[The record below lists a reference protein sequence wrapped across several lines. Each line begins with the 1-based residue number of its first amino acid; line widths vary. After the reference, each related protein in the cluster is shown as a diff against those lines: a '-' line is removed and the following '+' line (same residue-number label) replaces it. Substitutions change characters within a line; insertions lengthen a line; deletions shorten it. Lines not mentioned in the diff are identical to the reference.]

1 MELTYHE
8 GTDGM
13 LYPDLK
19 MKEQEDY
26 ELGKYGNL
34 RWNYLKTKKRA
45 LFQILLMKDELWEHL
60 VDVDKRGLAMEE
72 QIVNQMARQNG
83 VDEQMKADH
92 QMDWVQQMNSFTQ
105 SAQEVVMNDLI
116 YQ

>member
-8 GTDGM
+8 GTDGL

-92 QMDWVQQMNSFTQ
+92 QMEWVQKMNSFTQ
-105 SAQEVVMNDLI
+105 SAQEVVLNNLI

>member
-8 GTDGM
+8 GTDGL

-34 RWNYLKTKKRA
+34 RWNYLRTQKRA

-72 QIVNQMARQNG
+72 QIVAQMAHQNG
-83 VDEQMKADH
+83 VDEQMKAKH
-92 QMDWVQQMNSFTQ
+92 QMEWVQKMNSFTQ
-105 SAQEVVMNDLI
+105 SAQEVVLNNLI

>member
-13 LYPDLK
+13 LYPDLQ

-34 RWNYLKTKKRA
+34 RWNYLRTRKRA
-45 LFQILLMKDELWEHL
+45 LFQIMLMKDELWSHL

-72 QIVNQMARQNG
+72 QIVNQMAAHNG
-83 VDEQMKADH
+83 VNESLKASNQME
-92 QMDWVQQMNSFTQ
+92 WVQQMNSFTQ
-105 SAQEVVMNDLI
+105 SAQETVMNELV
-116 YQ
+116 YS

>member
-1 MELTYHE
+1 
-8 GTDGM
+8 M

-92 QMDWVQQMNSFTQ
+92 QMEWVQKMNSFTQ

>member
-92 QMDWVQQMNSFTQ
+92 QMEWVQKMNSFTQ